1 LSHKHLDADET
12 DLRSCRKIAAIHGQA
27 YVQDENLE
35 LIPYVPPSPPARRQF
50 AQKDRA
56 RASETRDRRHGRH
69 WYAKRL
75 LAIAEG
81 NETPTKKQLTALLTL
96 GRLNGW
102 HRRSR

>member
-1 LSHKHLDADET
+1 MRTSNSFPTFRRRLLLTGSS
-12 DLRSCRKIAAIHGQA
+12 LR
-27 YVQDENLE
+27 N
-35 LIPYVPPSPPARRQF
+35 
-50 AQKDRA
+50 RA
-56 RASETRDRRHGRH
+56 RASETRDRRHGRR

-81 NETPTKKQLTALLTL
+81 NATPTKKQLTALLTL